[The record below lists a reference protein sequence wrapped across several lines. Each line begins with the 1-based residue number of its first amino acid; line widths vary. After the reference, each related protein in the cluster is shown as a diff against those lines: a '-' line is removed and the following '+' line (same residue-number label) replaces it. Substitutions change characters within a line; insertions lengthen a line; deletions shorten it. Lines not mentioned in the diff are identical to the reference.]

1 MSGSTKSSLENG
13 VALVTGAGSGIGRAT
28 AQAFARA
35 GACVAAADISAAAV
49 EETTALIRQAGG
61 CCTPIVADVTDEAS
75 VQAMI
80 DQASAI
86 GELRAA
92 CNCAGIAGAAAK
104 IGDYPLDEWNK
115 VVAIDLTGVFLCM
128 RAELQAMAG
137 HGNGGSIINIA
148 SIAGHV
154 GLNGAA
160 PYVASK
166 HGVIG
171 LTQTGALEYA
181 GAGVRVNAVAP
192 GFVVT
197 PILSKSGIPFDEA
210 AQAKLASRHP
220 MNRLGLP
227 EEIAEAV
234 VWLASDA
241 SAFVTG
247 TTLNVDGGY
256 LAR

>member
-1 MSGSTKSSLENG
+1 MTRLTDR

-28 AQAFARA
+28 AQAFARE
-35 GACVAAADISAAAV
+35 GACVAAADIAAAAV
-49 EETTALIRQAGG
+49 EETAALIRAAGG
-61 CCTPIVADVTDEAS
+61 CCTPIVANVTDADS
-75 VQAMI
+75 VAAMVA
-80 DQASAI
+80 QASAI
-86 GELRAA
+86 GPLKVA

-104 IGDYPLDEWNK
+104 LGDYPLDEWHK
-115 VVAIDLTGVFLCM
+115 VIAIDLTGVFLSM
-128 RAELQAMAG
+128 RAELPAMVAAG
-137 HGNGGSIINIA
+137 GGSIVNIA

-160 PYVASK
+160 PYVAAK

-171 LTQTGALEYA
+171 LTQTAALEYA
-181 GAGVRVNAVAP
+181 AAGVRVNAVAP

-197 PILSKSGIPFDEA
+197 PILTRSGIAFDDA

-220 MNRLGLP
+220 LNRLGQP

-234 VWLASDA
+234 LWLASDA

-247 TTLNVDGGY
+247 TTVNVDGGY

>member
-1 MSGSTKSSLENG
+1 MELNDR

-35 GACVAAADISAAAV
+35 GACVAAADIAAAAV
-49 EETTALIRQAGG
+49 EETAAVIRAAGG
-61 CCTPIVADVTDEAS
+61 CCTPIVVDVTDADS
-75 VQAMI
+75 VAAMVA
-80 DQASAI
+80 QASAI
-86 GELRAA
+86 GPLRAA

-104 IGDYPLDEWNK
+104 LGDYPLDEWHK
-115 VVAIDLTGVFLCM
+115 VIAIDLTGVFLSM
-128 RAELQAMAG
+128 RYELPAMAAAG
-137 HGNGGSIINIA
+137 GGSIVNIA
-148 SIAGHV
+148 SIAGQV

-160 PYVASK
+160 PYVAAK

-171 LTQTGALEYA
+171 LTQTAALEYA
-181 GAGVRVNAVAP
+181 AAGVRVNAVAP

-197 PILSKSGIPFDEA
+197 PILTKSGIAFDEQ

-220 MNRLGLP
+220 MNRLGQP
-227 EEIAEAV
+227 DEIAAAV
-234 VWLASDA
+234 LWLASDA
-241 SAFVTG
+241 SGFVTG

>member
-1 MSGSTKSSLENG
+1 MSRLTDR

-28 AQAFARA
+28 AQAFAAA
-35 GACVAAADISAAAV
+35 GACVAAADIAAAAV
-49 EETTALIRQAGG
+49 EETAALIRAAGG
-61 CCTPIVADVTDEAS
+61 CCTPIVANVTDADS
-75 VQAMI
+75 VAAMVE
-80 DQASAI
+80 QASAI
-86 GELRAA
+86 GPLKVA

-104 IGDYPLDEWNK
+104 LGDYPLDEWHK
-115 VVAIDLTGVFLCM
+115 VIAIDLTGVFLSM
-128 RAELQAMAG
+128 RAELPAMVAAG
-137 HGNGGSIINIA
+137 GGSIVNIA
-148 SIAGHV
+148 SIAGVV

-160 PYVASK
+160 PYVAAK

-171 LTQTGALEYA
+171 LTQTAALEYA
-181 GAGVRVNAVAP
+181 SAGVRVNAVAP

-197 PILSKSGIPFDEA
+197 PILTRSGIAFDEA

-220 MNRLGLP
+220 MNRLGQP
-227 EEIAEAV
+227 EEIADAI